1 MRVQRMAAGVG
12 MAVLLVGCTVRVSVD
27 TNGGDPNSSSVG
39 PSVSADGRFVAFASL
54 ASDLVNG
61 DSNGLHDVY
70 RRDLKK
76 NRTIRVSLDK
86 TGGDPNFD
94 SSDASISSDGTK
106 VAFLSNA
113 SDLVDGDTNG
123 KDDIFVRNI
132 RMGVTTRASVDSGG
146 GNTNDHSTNPDISA
160 DGRVVAF
167 ASLASD
173 LVQGDTN
180 GFPDVFVRNLVAG
193 TTTRVSVD
201 TAGGDADNSSFD
213 PSISA
218 DGRYVAFV
226 SYASDLVAGDANGKA
241 DIFVRDLVAGTT
253 VRASVDTAGGDPNNF
268 SDSPDIS
275 ADGRRIAF
283 ASLASDLVAHDNNVC
298 FSEQGPVSCVDVF
311 VRDLVAGTTIRV
323 SVDAG
328 GGDADKGG
336 FDPSISGN
344 GGRVAFASDSSDLV
358 ANDGNRT
365 TDIFVRDLVGA
376 ATTRASVDTAGGDP
390 DSFSREPAITADG
403 RAVAF
408 ESFATDLVE
417 GDGNNTVDIFVT
429 PLGQ

>member
-1 MRVQRMAAGVG
+1 K
-12 MAVLLVGCTVRVSVD
+12 D
-27 TNGGDPNSSSVG
+27 
-39 PSVSADGRFVAFASL
+39 
-54 ASDLVNG
+54 
-61 DSNGLHDVY
+61 
-70 RRDLKK
+70 
-76 NRTIRVSLDK
+76 
-86 TGGDPNFD
+86 GGDPNFD
-94 SSDASISSDGTK
+94 SSDASISSDGNK

-160 DGRVVAF
+160 DGHVVAF

-328 GGDADKGG
+328 GGDPDKGC
-336 FDPSISGN
+336 F
-344 GGRVAFASDSSDLV
+344 
-358 ANDGNRT
+358 
-365 TDIFVRDLVGA
+365 
-376 ATTRASVDTAGGDP
+376 
-390 DSFSREPAITADG
+390 
-403 RAVAF
+403 
-408 ESFATDLVE
+408 
-417 GDGNNTVDIFVT
+417 
-429 PLGQ
+429 